1 MFPDRESLIR
11 ECGGSKAC
19 IDAVDYYEKRVQD
32 PCYRPP
38 AKPTPKVRKYYMQFR
53 EKYGAPKCDLER
65 LVVEKL
71 RGTKLE
77 DLSKVIAKAAVVIK
91 KKLNV
96 SSPVAAALAA
106 YGVAWRNGR
115 YVTKKEIAAIFGVSP
130 ASLTPWKIREALKV
144 IATVIAT

>member
-1 MFPDRESLIR
+1 M
-11 ECGGSKAC
+11 
-19 IDAVDYYEKRVQD
+19 
-32 PCYRPP
+32 
-38 AKPTPKVRKYYMQFR
+38 
-53 EKYGAPKCDLER
+53 ER
-65 LVVEKL
+65 LVIEKL

-96 SSPVAAALAA
+96 WSPVAGALAA
-106 YGVAWRNGR
+106 YGVALINGR
-115 YVTKKEIAAIFGVSP
+115 YVTKKEVAAIFGVSP